1 MPDVKCRHPAVVSQN
16 IAVWVGP
23 SPWPPSLPYA
33 TPPPHTLLFRLSNVN
48 MAGGKGASGSFIGFE
63 A

>member
-23 SPWPPSLPYA
+23 SRWPPLPPLRP
-33 TPPPHTLLFRLSNVN
+33 PPPHTLLFRLSNVN
-48 MAGGKGASGSFIGFE
+48 MAGGKGAFGGFIGFE